1 MMKKPRLIF
10 RYLKNEKS
18 LYYKTIEIF
27 IIFKGLSLKQMKK
40 IFLEGQRPNL
50 IFKVQKIKQK
60 HRIVEKV
67 HGDIV
72 CDYTIT

>member
-1 MMKKPRLIF
+1 MKK
-10 RYLKNEKS
+10 K
-18 LYYKTIEIF
+18 
-27 IIFKGLSLKQMKK
+27 
-40 IFLEGQRPNL
+40 FLEGQRPNL